1 MVGIYVHFIH
11 KIQAQVRG
19 IYYDLLRSTTVG
31 SSQNTRHTVGL
42 FSGLLLWTG
51 KLLHE
56 LQLVYQIYANDINS
70 IFLENS

>member
-1 MVGIYVHFIH
+1 M
-11 KIQAQVRG
+11 RG
-19 IYYDLLRSTTVG
+19 IYYDLLRSTTVATIG

-56 LQLVYQIYANDINS
+56 LQLVYQIYANDSNS
-70 IFLENS
+70 IFLEKS